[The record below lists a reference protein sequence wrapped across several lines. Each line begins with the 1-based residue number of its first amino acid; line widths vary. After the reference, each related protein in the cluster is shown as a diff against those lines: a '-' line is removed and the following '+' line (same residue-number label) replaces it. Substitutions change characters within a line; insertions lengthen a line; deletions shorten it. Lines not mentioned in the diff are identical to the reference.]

1 MGNSAGIAADFRI
14 RADRRGDLPS
24 GCGKRSIGFQIEED
38 GNQNRE
44 NRYAQIEGSDK
55 TW

>member
-1 MGNSAGIAADFRI
+1 MRNSAGIAANFRI
-14 RADRRGDLPS
+14 GADGRGDLPG

>member
-1 MGNSAGIAADFRI
+1 MGNSAGVAADFRI
-14 RADRRGDLPS
+14 RADRRGDLPGS
-24 GCGKRSIGFQIEED
+24 CGQGTIGFQIEKD